1 MKTLSS
7 SLFLYIFIVFQLT
20 SCSSTPLQSKRLEAA
35 EAHIMQAEQAL
46 ANSSDDD
53 SEVRVADENLGTATA
68 YLATINDQKK
78 YLSEN
83 EMKQF
88 QALKQRAKDLSRR
101 IR

>member
-35 EAHIMQAEQAL
+35 ETHIMQAEQAL

-53 SEVRVADENLGTATA
+53 IEVRVADENLGTATA